1 MSENGGSKFTFF
13 LAGLGIGALVGI
25 LFAPQTGEDT
35 RKYLSN
41 KADEGRDYAQRRARD
56 LRERAGDFVDR
67 SKDVVER
74 QRDSLNAAYDA
85 GKEAYQREKS
95 KSNS

>member
-1 MSENGGSKFTFF
+1 MSENAGAKFTFF
-13 LAGLGIGALVGI
+13 VAGLGIGALVGI
-25 LFAPQTGEDT
+25 LFAPQAGEDT

-41 KADEGRDYAQRRARD
+41 KADEGRDYAQRRARE
-56 LRERAGDFVDR
+56 LRDRAGDYVDKG
-67 SKDVVER
+67 KDVVER